1 MLIHHGSENSNQ
13 ASNSHTIACNKND
26 FLYFKQTKIRGPVK
40 CMSYCVDVNP
50 FLYSQNLRVSSRYIL
65 VSGPL
70 SCQQPH
76 ELITCLF
83 RKTQVSS
90 CRRKTSIISEINLTL
105 YSSYITKSGYPT
117 CELLEKIIG
126 LKTIRCIINL
136 WPIYNELNIRSKNNL
151 DINWPSLKDL
161 KVKWDAQTNLHRL
174 TRVYIEGRHSIKTHF
189 RKGSMEEKRLKI
201 GFRFLRGNILKVK

>member
-1 MLIHHGSENSNQ
+1 MYVLN
-13 ASNSHTIACNKND
+13 
-26 FLYFKQTKIRGPVK
+26 
-40 CMSYCVDVNP
+40 CVDVSP
-50 FLYSQNLRVSSRYIL
+50 FLYSQKLRVLSRYIL

-126 LKTIRCIINL
+126 LKTIRCMVNL
-136 WPIYNELNIRSKNNL
+136 CPIYNEFNIWSKNDL
-151 DINWPSLKDL
+151 DIKWPSLRDL

-174 TRVYIEGRHSIKTHF
+174 TRVYIEGRHSIKTPF

-201 GFRFLRGNILKVK
+201 GFRFFRGNILKVK